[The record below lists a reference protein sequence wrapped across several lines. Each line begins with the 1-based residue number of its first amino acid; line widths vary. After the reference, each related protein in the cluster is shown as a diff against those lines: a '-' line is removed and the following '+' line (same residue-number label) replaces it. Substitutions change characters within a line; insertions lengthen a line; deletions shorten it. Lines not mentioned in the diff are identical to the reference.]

1 MNSQLILLLGIV
13 GIANVAFVGAW
24 WRARLT
30 HPGPKRPTMIETI
43 IGFGVSFLDALGIGS
58 FAPTTAILK
67 LRGEPP
73 DELIPG
79 TLNVGLNAPAAVEV
93 LIFVTT
99 VAVSPV
105 LLTSMVLSAALGAW
119 LGAGIVSRMPRRAIQ
134 LFMGVALLIASCVF
148 AATNLKLLPGGGTAL
163 FLPGPKFVFA
173 VAVNF
178 FLGALMSAGI
188 GLYAPCMI
196 MLALLGLNPL
206 SAFPIMMGSCSLVQ
220 PIASLKFFRTHRFA
234 FGTSLGLAAGGI
246 GGVLVAVYLVRQLPL
261 EALRWMVFG
270 VVLYASA
277 SMLRSYA
284 AELRQVAVRKL

>member
-1 MNSQLILLLGIV
+1 MSGQLLLLLLLAV
-13 GIANVAFVGAW
+13 VAAANLAFCVAW
-24 WRARLT
+24 RRARRSY
-30 HPGPKRPTMIETI
+30 PGRKRMTVTETL

-67 LRGEPP
+67 LRGDPP

-105 LLTSMVLSAALGAW
+105 LLLSMVLSAAVGAW
-119 LGAGIVSRMPRRAIQ
+119 LGAGIVSRLPRPAIQ
-134 LFMGVALLIASCVF
+134 LVMGAALLIASCVF
-148 AATNLKLLPGGGTAL
+148 AASNLKLLPGGGTAL
-163 FLPGPKFVFA
+163 YLLGWRFGLA
-173 VAVNF
+173 VSVNF
-178 FLGALMSAGI
+178 LLGALMSAGI

-220 PIASLKFFRTHRFA
+220 PIASLKFFRTHRYA
-234 FGTSLGLAAGGI
+234 FGTALGLAVGGI

-261 EALRWMVFG
+261 EALRWLVFA
-270 VVLYASA
+270 VVLYAATSL
-277 SMLRSYA
+277 LRSFFA
-284 AELRQVAVRKL
+284 GRARAPG

>member
-1 MNSQLILLLGIV
+1 MSVQLLLLLGV
-13 GIANVAFVGAW
+13 VAAANLAFCIAW
-24 WRARLT
+24 RRARRSY
-30 HPGPKRPTMIETI
+30 PGRKRMTVTETL

-67 LRGEPP
+67 LRGDPP

-93 LIFVTT
+93 LIFVTM

-105 LLTSMVLSAALGAW
+105 LLISMVLSSALGAW
-119 LGAGIVSRMPRRAIQ
+119 LGAGVVSRLPRRAIQ
-134 LFMGVALLIASCVF
+134 LVMGVALLIASCVF
-148 AATNLKLLPGGGTAL
+148 AASNLKLLPGGGTAL
-163 FLPGPKFVFA
+163 YLVGWKFGLA
-173 VAVNF
+173 VSVNF
-178 FLGALMSAGI
+178 LLGALMSAGI

-220 PIASLKFFRTHRFA
+220 PIASLKFFRTHRYA
-234 FGTSLGLAAGGI
+234 FGTSLGLAVGGI

-261 EALRWMVFG
+261 EALRWLVFG
-270 VVLYASA
+270 VVLYASTTL
-277 SMLRSYA
+277 LRSFFAGRVRA
-284 AELRQVAVRKL
+284 AG

>member
-1 MNSQLILLLGIV
+1 MSGRLLLLLLLAV
-13 GIANVAFVGAW
+13 VAAANLAFCVAW
-24 WRARLT
+24 WRASRSY
-30 HPGPKRPTMIETI
+30 PGRKRTTVTETL

-67 LRGEPP
+67 LRGDPP

-105 LLTSMVLSAALGAW
+105 LLISMVLSAAVGAW
-119 LGAGIVSRMPRRAIQ
+119 LGAGIVSRLPRPAIQ
-134 LFMGVALLIASCVF
+134 LVMGAALLIASCVF
-148 AATNLKLLPGGGTAL
+148 AASNLKLLPGGGTAL
-163 FLPGPKFVFA
+163 YLLGWRFGLA
-173 VAVNF
+173 VSVNF
-178 FLGALMSAGI
+178 LLGALMSAGI

-220 PIASLKFFRTHRFA
+220 PIASLKFFRTHRYA
-234 FGTSLGLAAGGI
+234 FGTALGLAVGGI

-261 EALRWMVFG
+261 EALRWLVFA
-270 VVLYASA
+270 VVLYAATSL
-277 SMLRSYA
+277 LRSFFA
-284 AELRQVAVRKL
+284 GRARTTA

>member
-1 MNSQLILLLGIV
+1 MSGQLLLLLLLAV
-13 GIANVAFVGAW
+13 VAAANVAFCVAW
-24 WRARLT
+24 WRARRSY
-30 HPGPKRPTMIETI
+30 PGRKRMTITETL

-67 LRGEPP
+67 LRGDPP

-105 LLTSMVLSAALGAW
+105 LLLSMVLSAAVGAW
-119 LGAGIVSRMPRRAIQ
+119 LGAGIVSRLPRPAIQ
-134 LFMGVALLIASCVF
+134 LVMGAALLIASGVF
-148 AATNLKLLPGGGTAL
+148 AASNLKLLPGGGTAL
-163 FLPGPKFVFA
+163 YLLGWRFGLA
-173 VAVNF
+173 VSVNF
-178 FLGALMSAGI
+178 LLGALMSAGI

-220 PIASLKFFRTHRFA
+220 PIASLKFFRTHRYA
-234 FGTSLGLAAGGI
+234 FGTALGLAVGGI

-261 EALRWMVFG
+261 EALRWLVFA
-270 VVLYASA
+270 VVLYAATSL
-277 SMLRSYA
+277 LRSFFA
-284 AELRQVAVRKL
+284 GRARAPG

>member
-1 MNSQLILLLGIV
+1 MSGQLLLLLLLAV
-13 GIANVAFVGAW
+13 VAAANVAFCVAW
-24 WRARLT
+24 WRTRRSY
-30 HPGPKRPTMIETI
+30 PGRKRMTITETL

-67 LRGEPP
+67 LRGDPP

-105 LLTSMVLSAALGAW
+105 LLLSMVLSAAVGAW
-119 LGAGIVSRMPRRAIQ
+119 LGAGIVSRLPRPAIQ
-134 LFMGVALLIASCVF
+134 LVMGAALLIASGVF
-148 AATNLKLLPGGGTAL
+148 AASNLKLLPGGGTAL
-163 FLPGPKFVFA
+163 YLLGWRFGLA
-173 VAVNF
+173 VSVNF
-178 FLGALMSAGI
+178 LLGALMSAGI

-220 PIASLKFFRTHRFA
+220 PIASLKFFRTHRYA
-234 FGTSLGLAAGGI
+234 FGTALGLAVGGI

-261 EALRWMVFG
+261 EALRWLVFA
-270 VVLYASA
+270 VVLYAATSL
-277 SMLRSYA
+277 LRSFFA
-284 AELRQVAVRKL
+284 GRARATG

>member
-1 MNSQLILLLGIV
+1 VSGQLLLLLAV
-13 GIANVAFVGAW
+13 VAAANLAFCVAW
-24 WRARLT
+24 WRARAGY
-30 HPGPKRPTMIETI
+30 PGRKQMTFAETL

-67 LRGEPP
+67 LRGDPP

-105 LLTSMVLSAALGAW
+105 LLISMVLSSALGAW
-119 LGAGIVSRMPRRAIQ
+119 LGAGIVSRLPRPAIQ
-134 LFMGVALLIASCVF
+134 LVMGAALLIASCVF
-148 AATNLKLLPGGGTAL
+148 AASNLKLLPGGGTAL
-163 FLPGPKFVFA
+163 YLLGWKFGLA
-173 VAVNF
+173 VSVNF
-178 FLGALMSAGI
+178 MLGALMSAGI

-220 PIASLKFFRTHRFA
+220 PIASLKFFRTHRYA
-234 FGTSLGLAAGGI
+234 FGTSLGLAVGGI

-261 EALRWMVFG
+261 EALRWLVFA
-270 VVLYASA
+270 VVLYAATSL
-277 SMLRSYA
+277 LRSFFA
-284 AELRQVAVRKL
+284 GRARTAG

>member
-1 MNSQLILLLGIV
+1 MSTPLLLLLAAV
-13 GIANVAFVGAW
+13 AVANLAFWVAW
-24 WRARLT
+24 WRARR
-30 HPGPKRPTMIETI
+30 HFPGRKRATPLEVL

-67 LRGEPP
+67 LRGDPP

-79 TLNVGLNAPAAVEV
+79 TLNVGLTAPAAVEV

-105 LLTSMVLSAALGAW
+105 LLTAMVASSSLGAW
-119 LGAGIVSRMPRRAIQ
+119 LGAGVVSRLPRRAIQ
-134 LFMGVALLIASCVF
+134 LVMGAALFIASCVF

-163 FLPGPKFVFA
+163 FLVGWKFVLA
-173 VAVNF
+173 VSVNF
-178 FLGALMSAGI
+178 VLGALMSAGI

-206 SAFPIMMGSCSLVQ
+206 SAFPIMMGSCGLLQ

-234 FGTSLGLAAGGI
+234 FGTSVGLAIGGI
-246 GGVLVAVYLVRQLPL
+246 GGVLVAVYLVRQLQV
-261 EALRWMVFG
+261 ESLRWLVFG
-270 VVLYASA
+270 VVLYAA
-277 SMLRSYA
+277 TSMLRSYSAGRTKA
-284 AELRQVAVRKL
+284 AA

>member
-1 MNSQLILLLGIV
+1 MSGRLLLLLLLAV
-13 GIANVAFVGAW
+13 VAAANLAFCVAW
-24 WRARLT
+24 WRAPRSY
-30 HPGPKRPTMIETI
+30 PGRKRMTVTETL

-67 LRGEPP
+67 LRGDPP

-93 LIFVTT
+93 LIFVTM

-105 LLTSMVLSAALGAW
+105 LLISMVLSAAVGAW
-119 LGAGIVSRMPRRAIQ
+119 LGAGIVSRLPRPAIQ
-134 LFMGVALLIASCVF
+134 LVMGAALLIASCVF
-148 AATNLKLLPGGGTAL
+148 AASNLKLLPGGGTAL
-163 FLPGPKFVFA
+163 YLLGWRFGLA
-173 VAVNF
+173 VSVNF
-178 FLGALMSAGI
+178 LLGALMSAGI

-220 PIASLKFFRTHRFA
+220 PIASLKFFRTHRYA
-234 FGTSLGLAAGGI
+234 FGTALGLAVGGI

-261 EALRWMVFG
+261 EALRWLVFA
-270 VVLYASA
+270 VVLYAAISL
-277 SMLRSYA
+277 LRSFFA
-284 AELRQVAVRKL
+284 GRARTTG